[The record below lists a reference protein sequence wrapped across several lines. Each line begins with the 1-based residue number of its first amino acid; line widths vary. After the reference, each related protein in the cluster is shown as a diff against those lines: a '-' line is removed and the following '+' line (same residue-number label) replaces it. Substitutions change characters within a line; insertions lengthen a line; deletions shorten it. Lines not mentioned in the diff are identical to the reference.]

1 MQDEIETLR
10 KLETERCEVIARQ
23 NFDRLEALLSPDLIH
38 THTRGNTD
46 DRASYL
52 RYLKET
58 VEMLDV
64 RRVDLQIIML
74 SDTVALMHGKQIN
87 RARLRGAED
96 ELTVESMVTQ
106 VWARTGQEVWQVAA
120 FHATSLGPPPPVIKR

>member
-10 KLETERCEVIARQ
+10 KLEAERCDVIARQ
-23 NFDRLEALLSPDLIH
+23 DFDRLEALLSPDLIH

-64 RRVDLQIIML
+64 QRADLEIVML
-74 SDTVALMHGKQIN
+74 ADTVALMHGKQIN
-87 RARLRGAED
+87 RARLRGAKD

-106 VWARTGQEVWQVAA
+106 VWTRPDVGVWRVVA

>member
-1 MQDEIETLR
+1 MQDEIGTLR
-10 KLETERCEVIARQ
+10 KLEAERCEVIARQ
-23 NFDRLEALLSPDLIH
+23 DFDRLEALLSPDLIH

-64 RRVDLQIIML
+64 RRADLTIIML
-74 SDTVALMHGKQIN
+74 ADTVALMHGKQIN
-87 RARLRGAED
+87 RARLRGAKE

-106 VWARTGQEVWQVAA
+106 VWARNRDGAWQVAA
-120 FHATSLGPPPPVIKR
+120 FHATSLGPPPPVVKR